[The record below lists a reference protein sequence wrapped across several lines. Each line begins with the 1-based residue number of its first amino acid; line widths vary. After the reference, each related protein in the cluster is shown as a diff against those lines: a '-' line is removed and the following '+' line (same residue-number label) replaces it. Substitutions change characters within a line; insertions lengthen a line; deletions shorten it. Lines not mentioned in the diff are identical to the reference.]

1 MAALSSYFANKIID
15 HMLRN
20 QAFTP
25 PTAVY
30 VALFTSSTG
39 LSTNNPTGEVSG
51 NGYARRQIILD
62 AASSGASQNNA
73 DITFPEATGSWGTI
87 THVAIVD
94 HPSNTTW
101 GTNVN
106 VLAYAAVSPNQAIA
120 SGNIFMLP
128 AGNVDLSFE

>member
-1 MAALSSYFANKIID
+1 MAALSSYMANKIID
-15 HMLRN
+15 HMYRN

-25 PTAVY
+25 PSTVY
-30 VALFTSSTG
+30 VALFTASTG
-39 LSTNNPTGEVSG
+39 LSTNNPSAEVSG
-51 NGYARRQIILD
+51 NGYARQAIALD
-62 AASSGASQNNA
+62 PASGGATANTA
-73 DITFPEATGSWGTI
+73 DIEFPVATGSWGTI